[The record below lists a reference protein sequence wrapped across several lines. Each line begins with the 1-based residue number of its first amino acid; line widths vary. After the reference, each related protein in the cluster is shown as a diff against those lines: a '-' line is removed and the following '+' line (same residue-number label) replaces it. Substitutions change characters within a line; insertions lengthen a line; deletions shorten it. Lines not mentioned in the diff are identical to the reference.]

1 METPY
6 PKPISSTKTRI
17 GWIGIG
23 VMGEAMASR
32 LLAAGYSV
40 TIYARTPSKALSL
53 HSKGAT
59 LVASPYQVAQSSD
72 IVFSMVGNPQ
82 DVRSIVIENNG
93 VLSGLNPGGV
103 YVDTTSSHP
112 DLAREIYKTAR
123 LKDCWAVD
131 APVSGGDIGA
141 RDGKLA
147 IFAAGDRGVVEWLS
161 PIFEVMG
168 KPTYMG
174 EAGCGQ
180 SCKIANQI
188 VVGANLM
195 GFSEGLVFAE
205 KAGLDGRNWRDAVRE
220 GTAGSMVMELFGK
233 RMIDK
238 DFRPGGFA
246 EYMVKDLGM
255 GVDVAEERENDSLA
269 VLPGAALGKQLFLAM
284 VANGDGKFG
293 TQGLISVIQRINGKS
308 ESESCLGLNSNCTK
322 LTKSPQIQT
331 HPQLAI
337 QVACHDMDV
346 DKVEWSAK
354 DESIFIN
361 VLHEHVQ
368 KGDFQKSTFSKKT
381 WELIADKLHTE
392 TNKRYTLPKLKSKFN
407 RLRKKHRE
415 FSNLIEHC
423 GFSWDPITNIVIASE
438 DVWADYVKRVP
449 KVKPYRK
456 KGLEHY
462 NILGEIFSHLPLNY
476 DDEHEPEGNFPKTGI
491 HIDNPVEVDLVDP
504 PVECNKRKRVRQ
516 SVERSSNHCSER
528 LNKKLNYL
536 QTRSEV
542 KGQKVERPK
551 EKSQE
556 SLSEAAKMYSI
567 KECIELVVSMEDVDS
582 CTFIKLMDKIVYL
595 EWRKVFLAMS
605 DRRRRAWLSTL

>member
-23 VMGEAMASR
+23 VMGEAMAYR

-82 DVRSIVIENNG
+82 DVRSIVLENNG

-112 DLAREIYKTAR
+112 ALAREIYKTAR

-195 GFSEGLVFAE
+195 GLSEGLVFAE

-220 GTAGSMVMELFGK
+220 GAAGSMVMELFSE

-246 EYMVKDLGM
+246 EYMVKDMGM
-255 GVDVAEERENDSLA
+255 GVDVVEESENDNLV
-269 VLPGAALGKQLFLAM
+269 VLPGAALGKQLFSAM
-284 VANGDGKFG
+284 VANGDGKLG

-308 ESESCLGLNSNCTK
+308 ESESCLGLNSDYTK
-322 LTKSPQIQT
+322 LTKSPQIHT

-346 DKVEWSAK
+346 DKAE
-354 DESIFIN
+354 
-361 VLHEHVQ
+361 
-368 KGDFQKSTFSKKT
+368 
-381 WELIADKLHTE
+381 
-392 TNKRYTLPKLKSKFN
+392 
-407 RLRKKHRE
+407 
-415 FSNLIEHC
+415 C
-423 GFSWDPITNIVIASE
+423 WDPITNIVIASE

-449 KVKPYRK
+449 RVKPYRK

-462 NILGEIFSHLPLNY
+462 NILGEIFSHLPLNHG
-476 DDEHEPEGNFPKTGI
+476 DEHEPEGNFPKTGI
-491 HIDNPVEVDLVDP
+491 LVDNPVKVDLMDP
-504 PVECNKRKRVRQ
+504 PVECNKRQRVRQ
-516 SVERSSNHCSER
+516 SVKRSSNHCLERSSYWRYVIMGDFFNWSTPGRGLPVSEDGG
-528 LNKKLNYL
+528 LSANTGIDGNFELGSNMVL
-536 QTRSEV
+536 CVSEV
-542 KGQKVERPK
+542 VGQKD
-551 EKSQE
+551 
-556 SLSEAAKMYSI
+556 
-567 KECIELVVSMEDVDS
+567 LVLDS
-582 CTFIKLMDKIVYL
+582 
-595 EWRKVFLAMS
+595 
-605 DRRRRAWLSTL
+605 